1 MRIWDATLFD
11 AIYIYIYI
19 NDSYKKEEFY
29 LGYNN
34 LASGNQW

>member
-11 AIYIYIYI
+11 AIYIYI

>member
-11 AIYIYIYI
+11 AIYI